1 MTTDMTNKKLP
12 DRRVRRTKERIWAA
26 LMSLIV
32 EKSYDRITVQD
43 LIDRADVGRSTFYAH
58 YETKDDLLL
67 SGLDRL
73 TFDIER
79 HMADEPSSTSVL
91 PSLGVFR
98 HAEENPEQIKA
109 LMGTKGSEMMQRAAL
124 SSFAHRAKAVIEQRG
139 KGGDAS
145 GLPSDA
151 RAALAAGAL
160 LALLTWWLDND
171 MPYPPETMANV
182 YAGSL
187 APL

>member
-1 MTTDMTNKKLP
+1 MTTDMTTEKPP
-12 DRRVRRTKERIWAA
+12 DRRVRRTKETLWAA

-32 EKSYDRITVQD
+32 EKSYDKITVQD
-43 LIDRADVGRSTFYAH
+43 LIDRADIGRSTFYAH
-58 YETKDDLLL
+58 YETKDDLVV

-98 HAEENPEQIKA
+98 HAADSPEQIKA
-109 LMGTKGSEMMQRAAL
+109 LMGTKGSELVQKAAL
-124 SSFAHRAKAVIEQRG
+124 STFTDRAKVVIEQRG
-139 KGGDAS
+139 QDSEAAN
-145 GLPSDA
+145 LPTDA

-182 YAGSL
+182 YAHFANS
-187 APL
+187 

>member
-1 MTTDMTNKKLP
+1 MTTQKQP
-12 DRRVRRTKERIWAA
+12 DRRVRRTREGLHSA

-43 LIDRADVGRSTFYAH
+43 LIDRADIGRSTFYAH

-73 TFDIER
+73 TADIER
-79 HMADEPSSTSVL
+79 HMADEPSSTAIL

-98 HAEENPEQIKA
+98 HAAENPEQIKS
-109 LMGTKGSEMMQRAAL
+109 LMGSRGSDLVQRAAL
-124 SSFAHRAKAVIEQRG
+124 STFTHRAKTAIDQQ
-139 KGGDAS
+139 AS
-145 GLPSDA
+145 DGETSDLPSDA
-151 RAALAAGAL
+151 RAALMAGSL

-171 MPYPPETMANV
+171 LPYPPETMADV
-182 YAGSL
+182 YAQSL
-187 APL
+187 AQP